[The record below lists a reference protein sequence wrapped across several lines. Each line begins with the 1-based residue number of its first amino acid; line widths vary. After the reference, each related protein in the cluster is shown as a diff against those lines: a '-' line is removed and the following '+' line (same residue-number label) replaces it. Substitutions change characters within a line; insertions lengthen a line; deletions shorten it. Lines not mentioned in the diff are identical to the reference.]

1 MVANFNFYFFTIF
14 IFCFVLWG
22 RLQRQRAHIE
32 RWEMG
37 GITEGIHGEMGDG
50 WDHRGRGHS
59 QRDGRWVGL
68 GCVTQDSK
76 ESIKVLKNKKSD
88 LLVNK
93 NINRILA
100 NTS

>member
-14 IFCFVLWG
+14 TFCFLLWG
-22 RLQRQRAHIE
+22 RLQRQRAHTE

-37 GITEGIHGEMGDG
+37 GITEGIHREME
-50 WDHRGRGHS
+50 
-59 QRDGRWVGL
+59 RWVGL
-68 GCVTQDSK
+68 GCMTQDSK
-76 ESIKVLKNKKSD
+76 RINKSFKNKKSD